1 MISHNLHSNC
11 VNARIYYYDF
21 LGEQT
26 RAGIPGATLE
36 HIIQCAH
43 CQNEVNRLRTLFE
56 RADSRI
62 TSEQSQRD
70 SAIIMLLKL
79 HFAYIGEPVKC
90 NTVKPFLAGLADPV
104 LQIRTRTPI
113 TVHLD
118 ECRACRDDL
127 RNLRDM
133 HLTHEQLCHLGQL
146 LANEPTGDAM
156 SCSQAQVVCDI
167 ARRPDSGVITCLTF
181 REQPDTGAEAG
192 SNDVFA
198 DRRIKVKVLN
208 PKKLADIVHPDTR
221 PDTASG
227 GRKQTIPVMHLRRYL
242 KPAIAA
248 AAVILIAL
256 GLFFSTPIVEAVD
269 FGQIVGAIEK
279 AGNVCTMKFSVDS
292 TEPIQIQKIWVS
304 QASNIS
310 LFDTRGQY
318 VLLDVANRIRKEKL
332 SPSGP
337 VETTDISPE
346 KCTELESQI
355 SHSFGLLPV
364 SRISDLPRGA
374 QWNRVDEE
382 TLEISIA
389 GTEVYDLIWT
399 KGNANTSTF
408 NKLRVFVD
416 MNTDLPKRTEF
427 YSRHG
432 FENKYHQKTFTTI
445 TYPKDDEIE
454 AVIASVFDQ

>member
-1 MISHNLHSNC
+1 MISHNPCSNC
-11 VNARIYYYDF
+11 VDARIYYYDF
-21 LGEQT
+21 LSEQT
-26 RAGIPGATLE
+26 RVGIPGATLE
-36 HIIQCAH
+36 HIIQCSH
-43 CQNEVNRLRTLFE
+43 CQNEVDRLKALFE
-56 RADSRI
+56 RVDSRI
-62 TSEQSQRD
+62 SSEQSRRD
-70 SAIIMLLKL
+70 SAITVLLKL

-90 NTVKPFLAGLADPV
+90 NTVKPFLASLADPV

-118 ECRACRDDL
+118 ECLACRDDL
-127 RNLRDM
+127 QNLRDM
-133 HLTHEQLCHLGQL
+133 HLTHEQLCHLGRL
-146 LANEPTGDAM
+146 LADKSTEDAM

-192 SNDVFA
+192 SNDIFA

-208 PKKLADIVHPDTR
+208 PKKLTDVVHTDTR
-221 PDTASG
+221 PDAASA
-227 GRKQTIPVMHLRRYL
+227 GRKQTIPVVNLRRYL

-269 FGQIVGAIEK
+269 FGQIVGALEK
-279 AGNVCTMKFSVDS
+279 ARNVCTMKFSVDS
-292 TEPIQIQKIWVS
+292 AEPIQKIWVS

-318 VLLDVANRIRKEKL
+318 VLWDVANRIRKDKL

-337 VETTDISPE
+337 VETTDISRE
-346 KCTELESQI
+346 TCAELESQI

-364 SRISDLPRGA
+364 SRINDLPKGA
-374 QWNRVDEE
+374 QWNRVDDENLE
-382 TLEISIA
+382 TAIA

-399 KGNANTSTF
+399 QGNATSSTF
-408 NKLRVFVD
+408 SKWRVFVD
-416 MNTDLPKRTEF
+416 VNTDLPTRTEF

-432 FENKYHQKTFTTI
+432 FENEYRLKTFTTV
-445 TYPKDDEIE
+445 TYPTDDEIE
-454 AVIASVFDQ
+454 AVITSVFDQ

>member
-1 MISHNLHSNC
+1 MISHNLHTNC

-21 LGEQT
+21 LSEQT

-56 RADSRI
+56 RVDARI

-70 SAIIMLLKL
+70 SAITMLLKL

-90 NTVKPFLAGLADPV
+90 NTVKPFLASLADPI
-104 LQIRTRTPI
+104 LQIRIRTPI
-113 TVHLD
+113 TVHLN

-127 RNLRDM
+127 RNLQDM

-146 LANEPTGDAM
+146 LADEPTGDAM

-167 ARRPDSGVITCLTF
+167 ARRPDSGVITCFTF
-181 REQPDTGAEAG
+181 PEQTETDSEAG
-192 SNDVFA
+192 SNDISA

-208 PKKLADIVHPDTR
+208 PTKLTDVVHTDTR
-221 PDTASG
+221 PDDASG
-227 GRKQTIPVMHLRRYL
+227 GRKQTIPVVNLRRFL

-248 AAVILIAL
+248 AAAVILITL
-256 GLFFSTPIVEAVD
+256 GLFFNTSIVRAVD
-269 FGQIVGAIEK
+269 FDRIAGALK
-279 AGNVCTMKFSVDS
+279 DRNVCTTKFSVDG
-292 TEPIQIQKIWVS
+292 TEMKQMQRIWVS

-310 LFDTRGQY
+310 LIDTGGHH

-332 SPSGP
+332 SPSAP
-337 VETTDISPE
+337 VETTDIPPE
-346 KCTELESQI
+346 KCAELENRI
-355 SHSFGLLPV
+355 SGLFGLLPV
-364 SRISDLPRGA
+364 SRISDLPQGA
-374 QWNRVDEE
+374 QWERVDDES
-382 TLEISIA
+382 LEISIA
-389 GTEVYDLIWT
+389 GTEVYDLTWT
-399 KGNANTSTF
+399 KGNANTLKF
-408 NKLRVFVD
+408 NKLRIFVD

-432 FENKYHQKTFTTI
+432 FEDEYRQETFTTV
-445 TYPKDDEIE
+445 TYPTDDEIKD
-454 AVIASVFDQ
+454 VIANVFDR